1 MKKAIFTVLLGQYD
15 TLKPPPKYPGWDA
28 VLFTDHN
35 YPSHKTRGWI
45 VNKVS
50 TDSPAKDSRKY
61 KFLSHKYLPH
71 HDLVCHIDASMVLK
85 KQPPNE
91 PMWFHHPRRNNVTVE
106 AKRIIQL
113 QKEAPQT
120 IKAQLDFYAKE
131 GFKDNT
137 GLYQNGLF
145 VRRHTPEQNAMCELV
160 YKTLLAYSCRDQL
173 SLPYAIW
180 KTGVK
185 PEGLTPGIDFLR
197 WVTISPHTKR
207 PQFTQQVKLSAGGT
221 NVHHITPG
229 RADKNLGLAVN
240 SIISALPDQDWI
252 CLRDIDTMPPY
263 HLPFFKQCED
273 IARESNFHLVGCIT
287 NRLGLKYQLHNGEF
301 SENFDLKHHAGIG
314 KQRFEQYGSTVENT
328 KQSIAGLFM
337 LFPKSTWLRVK
348 GFPEGGIR
356 INGSFVDW
364 HFSEAVRNAGMRVG
378 IAQGIYLVHNYR
390 MWTEPSKNARRE
402 TKHLG

>member
-15 TLKPPPKYPGWDA
+15 TLKPPPKFPGWDA

-35 YPSHKTRGWI
+35 YPTHKTRGWI

-50 TDSPAKDSRKY
+50 SSNPAKDSRMY

-85 KQPPNE
+85 KEPPSA
-91 PMWFHHPRRNNVTVE
+91 PLWFKHPRRNSVSVE

-113 QKEAPQT
+113 KKESPQT
-120 IKAQLDFYAKE
+120 INNQLEFYRKE
-131 GFKDNT
+131 GFPDT
-137 GLYQNGLF
+137 IGLFQNGLF
-145 VRRHTPEQNAMCELV
+145 VRRHTPEQNSLCELTYNTIV
-160 YKTLLAYSCRDQL
+160 TQSCRDQL
-173 SLPYAIW
+173 ALPYAIW
-180 KTGVK
+180 KTGIK
-185 PEGLTPGIDFLR
+185 PEGLTPGSEFLKCVNIDNH
-197 WVTISPHTKR
+197 SKR
-207 PQFTQQVKLSAGGT
+207 PQFVQQIKTQSGGV

-273 IARESNFHLVGCIT
+273 IARESNYHLVGCIT

-301 SENFDLKHHAGIG
+301 SEDFNLMNHMVIG
-314 KQRFEQYGSTVENT
+314 KQRFDQYGSHVEGTRN
-328 KQSIAGLFM
+328 SIAGLFM

-390 MWTEPSKNARRE
+390 MWTEESKNARRE
-402 TKHLG
+402 TAHLG